1 MSSCG
6 PTPLPPP
13 AHQHAAAR
21 ARRVPP
27 SPAPRRVNCPFWHK
41 IGACRH
47 GDRCSRAHNK
57 PLFSQT
63 VCLKG
68 MYQNPIGKLYG
79 DSQRAVRRLSP
90 PEERAIQDSFEDFY
104 IDVFDEVAKL
114 GEVEDLL
121 VCDNLGDHLIGA
133 WWRRGRCCGR
143 GAWE

>member
-1 MSSCG
+1 VRPRPLTSTLPRPLARCL
-6 PTPLPPP
+6 LPPP
-13 AHQHAAAR
+13 AA
-21 ARRVPP
+21 
-27 SPAPRRVNCPFWHK
+27 RRVNCPFWHK

-104 IDVFDEVAKL
+104 IDVFDEVSKL

-133 WWRRGRCCGR
+133 CR
-143 GAWE
+143 GAVAVFQLRGGGAQAR